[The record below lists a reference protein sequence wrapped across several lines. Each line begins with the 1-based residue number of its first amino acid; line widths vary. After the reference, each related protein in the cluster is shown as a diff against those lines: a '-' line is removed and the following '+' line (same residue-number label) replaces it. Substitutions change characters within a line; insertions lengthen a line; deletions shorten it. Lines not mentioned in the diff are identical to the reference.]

1 MSLDVSK
8 TIKSSPFS
16 ILLIVFS
23 ILLLGLISL
32 YSIAES
38 KSLSESNAF
47 FKQLIFL
54 GPAIFL
60 MFVFLIIPK
69 KLIHEYVYILYG
81 LIVLFVILPYFSAQV
96 ADTHRWID
104 IGLPFNLQPSEIAKL
119 VIVLTLA
126 RYLSD
131 RKIEFDHFGAILI
144 PFIIAFIP
152 AAIVLNQPDLGTAI
166 VMMSPVI
173 PMLYWV
179 GARPFHLFLVIAPVL
194 SIVTAFDVS
203 VFTSWTIV
211 MGIIIFLS
219 KPKLWSGI
227 SIFFSNIFLGLVFP
241 LFWNGFLRPYHR
253 NRILT
258 AINPELDP
266 LGSGYQVIQS
276 KTALGSGGFFGK
288 GWSEGTQ
295 TQLKFLPVQESDF
308 IVSVIGEEL
317 GFFAILIMIFLFLYL
332 IMKILYLAFH
342 STDRFSGLVLVGIS
356 TIFLSHIF
364 VNCSMASG
372 MIPVKG
378 LPLPF
383 VSYGGSFLLSSFI
396 MIGIVINFSR
406 AENY

>member
-1 MSLDVSK
+1 MNLDVSK
-8 TIKSSPFS
+8 AIKTSPFS
-16 ILLIVFS
+16 ILMIVFCILS
-23 ILLLGLISL
+23 IGLISL
-32 YSIAES
+32 YSVAES
-38 KSLSESNAF
+38 KTSGSSNAF
-47 FKQLIFL
+47 VRQLILL
-54 GPAIFL
+54 GPAVFL
-60 MFVFLIIPK
+60 MFLFLVIPK
-69 KLIHEYVYILYG
+69 KIIHEYVYVLYG
-81 LIVLFVILPYFSAQV
+81 AVILFVILPYFSPQV

-104 IGLPFNLQPSEIAKL
+104 IGLPFSLQPSEIAKL

-131 RKIEFDHFGAILI
+131 RNIQLDHFAAITL
-144 PFIIAFIP
+144 PFLIAFIP
-152 AAIVLNQPDLGTAI
+152 AIIVLNQPDLGTAI

-179 GARPFHLFLVIAPVL
+179 GARPFHLFLVVAPIL

-203 VFTSWTIV
+203 VFTIWSIV
-211 MGIIIFLS
+211 MAVIIFLS
-219 KPKLWSGI
+219 KPRLRNGI
-227 SIFFSNIFLGLVFP
+227 TLFFSNIFLGLIFP

-288 GWSEGTQ
+288 GWGAGTQ

-317 GFFAILIMIFLFLYL
+317 GFVTILIMTVLFLYL
-332 IMKILYLAFH
+332 LLRILNLAFH
-342 STDRFSGLVLVGIS
+342 ATDRFSGLVLIGIS

-406 AENY
+406 EENY

>member
-1 MSLDVSK
+1 MDVSK
-8 TIKSSPFS
+8 AIKSSPFS
-16 ILLIVFS
+16 ILFIVFI
-23 ILLLGLISL
+23 ILCFGLISL
-32 YSIAES
+32 YSVAES
-38 KSLSESNAF
+38 KSLGESNAF
-47 FKQLIFL
+47 LRQLIFL
-54 GPAIFL
+54 GPAILL
-60 MFVFLIIPK
+60 MFIFIILPK
-69 KLIHEYVYILYG
+69 KLIHEYVYLLYG
-81 LIVLFVILPYFSAQV
+81 SVVLFVIMPYFSPQV

-104 IGLPFNLQPSEIAKL
+104 IGLPFSLQPSEIAKL

-131 RKIEFDHFGAILI
+131 RKIELDHFAALLM

-152 AAIVLNQPDLGTAI
+152 AIIVLNQPDLGTAI

-179 GARPFHLFLVIAPVL
+179 GARPFHLFLVIAPSL
-194 SIVTAFDVS
+194 SIITAFDVS

-211 MGIIIFLS
+211 MAIVIFLS
-219 KPKLWSGI
+219 KPKLWNGI

-288 GWSEGTQ
+288 GWGEGTQ

-317 GFFAILIMIFLFLYL
+317 GFFAISIMVFLFLYL
-332 IMKILYLAFH
+332 ILKIFYLAFH

-406 AENY
+406 EENY

>member
-1 MSLDVSK
+1 MNLDVSK
-8 TIKSSPFS
+8 AIKSSPFS
-16 ILLIVFS
+16 ILMIVFCILS
-23 ILLLGLISL
+23 IGLISL
-32 YSIAES
+32 YSVAES
-38 KSLSESNAF
+38 KTSGSSNAF
-47 FKQLIFL
+47 VRQLILL
-54 GPAIFL
+54 GPAVFL
-60 MFVFLIIPK
+60 MFLFLVIPK
-69 KLIHEYVYILYG
+69 KIIHEYVYVFYG
-81 LIVLFVILPYFSAQV
+81 AVILFVILPYFSPQV

-104 IGLPFNLQPSEIAKL
+104 IGLPFSLQPSEIAKL

-131 RKIEFDHFGAILI
+131 RNIQLDHFAAVSL
-144 PFIIAFIP
+144 PFLIAFIP
-152 AAIVLNQPDLGTAI
+152 AIIVLNQPDLGTAI

-179 GARPFHLFLVIAPVL
+179 GARPFHLFLVVAPIL

-203 VFTSWTIV
+203 VFTIWSIV
-211 MGIIIFLS
+211 MAVIIFLS
-219 KPKLWSGI
+219 KPRLRNGI
-227 SIFFSNIFLGLVFP
+227 TLFFSNIFLGLIFP

-288 GWSEGTQ
+288 GWGAGTQ

-317 GFFAILIMIFLFLYL
+317 GFVTILIMTVLFLYL
-332 IMKILYLAFH
+332 LLRILNLAFH
-342 STDRFSGLVLVGIS
+342 ATDRFSGLVLIGIS

-406 AENY
+406 EENY

>member
-1 MSLDVSK
+1 MNLDVSK
-8 TIKSSPFS
+8 AIKSSPFS

-23 ILLLGLISL
+23 ILLIGLVSL
-32 YSIAES
+32 YSVAES
-38 KSLSESNAF
+38 KTSGVSNAF
-47 FKQLIFL
+47 IRQLFLL

-60 MFVFLIIPK
+60 LVLFLAIPK
-69 KLIHEYVYILYG
+69 KIIHEYVYVFYG
-81 LIVLFVILPYFSAQV
+81 AIILFVILPYFSPQV

-104 IGLPFNLQPSEIAKL
+104 IGLPFSLQPSEIAKL

-131 RKIEFDHFGAILI
+131 RNIQLDHFAAMLL
-144 PFIIAFIP
+144 PFLIAFIP
-152 AAIVLNQPDLGTAI
+152 AIIVLNQPDLGTAI

-179 GARPFHLFLVIAPVL
+179 GARPFHLFLVIAPIL
-194 SIVTAFDVS
+194 SIITAFDVS
-203 VFTSWTIV
+203 VFTFWSIV
-211 MGIIIFLS
+211 MAVIIFLS
-219 KPKLWSGI
+219 KPRLRNGI
-227 SIFFSNIFLGLVFP
+227 TLFFSNIFLGLIFP

-288 GWSEGTQ
+288 GWGAGTQ

-317 GFFAILIMIFLFLYL
+317 GFVTILIMAVLFLYL
-332 IMKILYLAFH
+332 ILRILNLAFH
-342 STDRFSGLVLVGIS
+342 STDRFSGLVLIGIS

-406 AENY
+406 EENY

>member
-1 MSLDVSK
+1 MSLNVSK

-54 GPAIFL
+54 GPAVFL

-81 LIVLFVILPYFSAQV
+81 SIVLFVILPYFSAQV

-152 AAIVLNQPDLGTAI
+152 AVIVLNQPDLGTAI

-179 GARPFHLFLVIAPVL
+179 GARPFHLFLVIAPAL

-317 GFFAILIMIFLFLYL
+317 GFFAILIMVFLFLYL

-364 VNCSMASG
+364 VNCCMASG

-406 AENY
+406 VENY

>member
-1 MSLDVSK
+1 MSMDVSK
-8 TIKSSPFS
+8 AIKSSPFS
-16 ILLIVFS
+16 VLFIVFT
-23 ILLLGLISL
+23 ILCLGLISL
-32 YSIAES
+32 YSVAES
-38 KSLSESNAF
+38 KSLGESNAF
-47 FKQLIFL
+47 LRQLLFL
-54 GPAIFL
+54 GPAILL
-60 MFVFLIIPK
+60 MFIFLILPK
-69 KLIHEYVYILYG
+69 KLIHEYVYVLYG
-81 LIVLFVILPYFSAQV
+81 SVILFVIMPYFSPQV

-104 IGLPFNLQPSEIAKL
+104 IGLPFSLQPSEIAKL

-131 RKIEFDHFGAILI
+131 RKIELDHFAALLM

-179 GARPFHLFLVIAPVL
+179 GARPFHLFLVIAPTL
-194 SIVTAFDVS
+194 SIITAFDVS

-211 MGIIIFLS
+211 MAIVIFVS
-219 KPKLWSGI
+219 KPKLWNGI

-288 GWSEGTQ
+288 GWGEGTQ

-317 GFFAILIMIFLFLYL
+317 GFFAISIMVFLFLYL
-332 IMKILYLAFH
+332 ILKILYLAFH
-342 STDRFSGLVLVGIS
+342 ATDRFSGLVLVGIS

-406 AENY
+406 EENY

>member
-1 MSLDVSK
+1 MNLNVSK
-8 TIKSSPFS
+8 AIKSSPFS

-23 ILLLGLISL
+23 ILLIGLVSL
-32 YSIAES
+32 YSVAES
-38 KSLSESNAF
+38 KTSGVSNAF
-47 FKQLIFL
+47 IRQLFLL

-60 MFVFLIIPK
+60 LVLFLAIPK
-69 KLIHEYVYILYG
+69 KIIHEYVYVFYG
-81 LIVLFVILPYFSAQV
+81 AIILFVILPYFSPQV

-104 IGLPFNLQPSEIAKL
+104 IGLPFSLQPSEIAKL

-131 RKIEFDHFGAILI
+131 RNIQLDHFAAMLL
-144 PFIIAFIP
+144 PFLIAFIP
-152 AAIVLNQPDLGTAI
+152 AIIVLNQPDLGTAI

-179 GARPFHLFLVIAPVL
+179 GARPFHLFLVVAPIL
-194 SIVTAFDVS
+194 SIITAFDVS
-203 VFTSWTIV
+203 VFTFWSIV
-211 MGIIIFLS
+211 MAVIIFLS
-219 KPKLWSGI
+219 KPRLRNGI
-227 SIFFSNIFLGLVFP
+227 TLFFSNIFLGLIFP

-288 GWSEGTQ
+288 GWGAGTQ

-317 GFFAILIMIFLFLYL
+317 GFVTILIMAVLFLYL
-332 IMKILYLAFH
+332 ILRILNLAFH
-342 STDRFSGLVLVGIS
+342 STDRFSGLVLIGIS

-406 AENY
+406 EENY

>member
-1 MSLDVSK
+1 MNVSK
-8 TIKSSPFS
+8 VIKSSPFS
-16 ILLIVFS
+16 VLFIVFT
-23 ILLLGLISL
+23 ILCLGLISL
-32 YSIAES
+32 YSVAES
-38 KSLSESNAF
+38 KSLGESNAF
-47 FKQLIFL
+47 LRQLVFL
-54 GPAIFL
+54 GPAILL
-60 MFVFLIIPK
+60 MFIFLILPK
-69 KLIHEYVYILYG
+69 KLIHEYVYVLYG
-81 LIVLFVILPYFSAQV
+81 SVILFVIMPYFSPQV

-104 IGLPFNLQPSEIAKL
+104 IGLPFSLQPSEIAKL

-131 RKIEFDHFGAILI
+131 RKIELDHFAALLM

-152 AAIVLNQPDLGTAI
+152 AIIVLNQPDLGTAI

-179 GARPFHLFLVIAPVL
+179 GARPFHLFLVITPSL
-194 SIVTAFDVS
+194 SIITAFDVS
-203 VFTSWTIV
+203 VFTSWTIIMAIV
-211 MGIIIFLS
+211 IFMS
-219 KPKLWSGI
+219 KPKLWNGI

-276 KTALGSGGFFGK
+276 KTALGYGGFFGK
-288 GWSEGTQ
+288 GWGEGTQ

-317 GFFAILIMIFLFLYL
+317 GFFAISIMVFLFLYL
-332 IMKILYLAFH
+332 ILKILYLAFH

-406 AENY
+406 EENY

>member
-1 MSLDVSK
+1 MDVSK
-8 TIKSSPFS
+8 AIKSSPFS
-16 ILLIVFS
+16 VLFIVSTILC
-23 ILLLGLISL
+23 LGLISL
-32 YSIAES
+32 YSVAES
-38 KSLSESNAF
+38 KSLGESNAF
-47 FKQLIFL
+47 LRQLVFL
-54 GPAIFL
+54 GPAVLLMFIFL
-60 MFVFLIIPK
+60 VLPK
-69 KLIHEYVYILYG
+69 KLIHEYVYVLYASV
-81 LIVLFVILPYFSAQV
+81 ILFVIMPYFSPQV

-104 IGLPFNLQPSEIAKL
+104 IGLPFSLQPSEIAKL

-131 RKIEFDHFGAILI
+131 RKIELDHFAALLM

-152 AAIVLNQPDLGTAI
+152 AIIVLNQPDLGTAI

-179 GARPFHLFLVIAPVL
+179 GARPFHLFLVIAPTL
-194 SIVTAFDVS
+194 SIITAFDVS

-211 MGIIIFLS
+211 MAIVIFLS
-219 KPKLWSGI
+219 KPKLWNGI

-288 GWSEGTQ
+288 GWGEGTQ

-317 GFFAILIMIFLFLYL
+317 GFFAISIMVFLFLYL
-332 IMKILYLAFH
+332 ILKILYLAFH

-406 AENY
+406 EENY

>member
-1 MSLDVSK
+1 MNIDVSRV
-8 TIKSSPFS
+8 IKSSPYS

-23 ILLLGLISL
+23 ILILGLISL
-32 YSIAES
+32 FSVAES
-38 KSLSESNAF
+38 RSLGDSNAF
-47 FKQLIFL
+47 LRQIILL
-54 GPAIFL
+54 GPAVLL
-60 MFVFLIIPK
+60 MFLFMIIPK
-69 KLIHEYVYILYG
+69 KLIHEYVYIFYG
-81 LIVLFVILPYFSAQV
+81 VIILFVMLPYFSAQV

-104 IGLPFNLQPSEIAKL
+104 IGLPFSLQPSEIAKL
-119 VIVLTLA
+119 VIILTLA

-131 RKIEFDHFGAILI
+131 RKIELDHFGAILI

-152 AAIVLNQPDLGTAI
+152 ALIVLNQPDLGTAI

-179 GARPFHLFLVIAPVL
+179 GARPFHLFLVIAPLL
-194 SIVTAFDVS
+194 SIVTAFNVS
-203 VFTSWTIV
+203 VFTSWSLV
-211 MGIIIFLS
+211 MALIIFLS
-219 KPKLWSGI
+219 KPQLWNGI
-227 SIFFSNIFLGLVFP
+227 VIFFFNIFLGLIFP

-258 AINPELDP
+258 SINPELDP

-288 GWSEGTQ
+288 GWGEGTQ

-317 GFFAILIMIFLFLYL
+317 GFLAILFMLTLFLYL
-332 IMKILYLAFH
+332 ILKILYLAFH
-342 STDRFSGLVLVGIS
+342 SSDRFSGLVLIGIS
-356 TIFLSHIF
+356 TIFLSHVF

-396 MIGIVINFSR
+396 MIGIAINFSR
-406 AENY
+406 EENY

>member
-1 MSLDVSK
+1 MNIDVSRV
-8 TIKSSPFS
+8 IKSSPYS

-23 ILLLGLISL
+23 ILILGLISL
-32 YSIAES
+32 FSVAES
-38 KSLSESNAF
+38 RSLGDSNAF
-47 FKQLIFL
+47 LRQIIFL
-54 GPAIFL
+54 GPAVFL
-60 MFVFLIIPK
+60 MFLFMIIPK
-69 KLIHEYVYILYG
+69 KLIHEYVYIFYG
-81 LIVLFVILPYFSAQV
+81 VIILFVILPYFSAQV

-104 IGLPFNLQPSEIAKL
+104 IGLPFSLQPSEIAKL
-119 VIVLTLA
+119 VIILTLA

-131 RKIEFDHFGAILI
+131 RKIELDHFGAILI

-152 AAIVLNQPDLGTAI
+152 ALIVLNQPDLGTAI

-179 GARPFHLFLVIAPVL
+179 GARPFHLFLVIAPLL
-194 SIVTAFDVS
+194 SIITAFDVS
-203 VFTSWTIV
+203 VFTSWSLV
-211 MGIIIFLS
+211 MALIIFLS
-219 KPKLWSGI
+219 KPKLGNGI
-227 SIFFSNIFLGLVFP
+227 AIFFFNIFLGLIFP

-276 KTALGSGGFFGK
+276 KTALGSGGFLGK
-288 GWSEGTQ
+288 GWGEGTQ

-317 GFFAILIMIFLFLYL
+317 GFLAILFMLTLFLYL
-332 IMKILYLAFH
+332 ILKILYLAFH
-342 STDRFSGLVLVGIS
+342 SSDRFSGLVLIGIS
-356 TIFLSHIF
+356 TIFLSHVF

-396 MIGIVINFSR
+396 MIGIAINFSR
-406 AENY
+406 EENY

>member
-1 MSLDVSK
+1 MSMDVSK
-8 TIKSSPFS
+8 AIKSSPFS
-16 ILLIVFS
+16 VLFIVFT
-23 ILLLGLISL
+23 ILCLGLISL
-32 YSIAES
+32 YSVAES
-38 KSLSESNAF
+38 KSLGESNAF
-47 FKQLIFL
+47 LRQLVFL
-54 GPAIFL
+54 GPAILL
-60 MFVFLIIPK
+60 MFIFLILPK
-69 KLIHEYVYILYG
+69 KLIHEYVYVLYG
-81 LIVLFVILPYFSAQV
+81 SVIIFVIMPYFSPQV

-104 IGLPFNLQPSEIAKL
+104 IGLPFSLQPSEIAKL

-131 RKIEFDHFGAILI
+131 RKIELDHFAALLM

-152 AAIVLNQPDLGTAI
+152 AVIVLNQPDLGTAI

-179 GARPFHLFLVIAPVL
+179 GARPFHLFLVIAPTL
-194 SIVTAFDVS
+194 SIITAFDVS

-211 MGIIIFLS
+211 MAIVIFMS
-219 KPKLWSGI
+219 KPKLWNGI

-288 GWSEGTQ
+288 GWGEGTQ

-317 GFFAILIMIFLFLYL
+317 GFFAISIMVFLFLYL
-332 IMKILYLAFH
+332 ILKILYLAFH
-342 STDRFSGLVLVGIS
+342 TTDRFSGLVLVGIS

-406 AENY
+406 EENY

>member
-1 MSLDVSK
+1 MDVSK
-8 TIKSSPFS
+8 AIKSSPFS
-16 ILLIVFS
+16 VLFIVFT
-23 ILLLGLISL
+23 ILCLGLISL
-32 YSIAES
+32 YSVAES
-38 KSLSESNAF
+38 KSLGESNAF
-47 FKQLIFL
+47 LRQLVFL
-54 GPAIFL
+54 GPAILL
-60 MFVFLIIPK
+60 MFIFLILPK
-69 KLIHEYVYILYG
+69 KLIHEYVYVLYG
-81 LIVLFVILPYFSAQV
+81 SVIIFVIMPYFSPEV

-104 IGLPFNLQPSEIAKL
+104 IGLPFSLQPSEIAKL

-131 RKIEFDHFGAILI
+131 RKIELDHFAALLM

-152 AAIVLNQPDLGTAI
+152 AVIVLNQPDLGTAI

-179 GARPFHLFLVIAPVL
+179 GARPFHLFLVIAPTL
-194 SIVTAFDVS
+194 SIITAFDVS

-211 MGIIIFLS
+211 MAIVIFMS
-219 KPKLWSGI
+219 KPKLWNGI

-288 GWSEGTQ
+288 GWGEGTQ

-317 GFFAILIMIFLFLYL
+317 GFFAISIMVFLFLYL
-332 IMKILYLAFH
+332 ILKILYLAFH

-406 AENY
+406 EENY

>member
-1 MSLDVSK
+1 MSLNVSK

-54 GPAIFL
+54 GPAVFL

-81 LIVLFVILPYFSAQV
+81 SIVLFVILPYFSAQV

-152 AAIVLNQPDLGTAI
+152 AVIVLNQPDLGTAI

-179 GARPFHLFLVIAPVL
+179 GARPFHLFLVIAPAL

-317 GFFAILIMIFLFLYL
+317 GFFAILIMVFLFLYL

>member
-1 MSLDVSK
+1 MNLDVSK
-8 TIKSSPFS
+8 AIKSSPFS

-23 ILLLGLISL
+23 ILFIGLISL
-32 YSIAES
+32 YSVAES
-38 KSLSESNAF
+38 KTSGNSNAF
-47 FKQLIFL
+47 IRQLFLL

-60 MFVFLIIPK
+60 LVLFIAIPK
-69 KLIHEYVYILYG
+69 KIIHEYVYVFYG
-81 LIVLFVILPYFSAQV
+81 AIILFVILPYFSPQV

-104 IGLPFNLQPSEIAKL
+104 IGLPFSLQPSEIAKL

-131 RKIEFDHFGAILI
+131 RNIQLDHFAAMLL
-144 PFIIAFIP
+144 PFLIAFIP
-152 AAIVLNQPDLGTAI
+152 AIIVLNQPDLGTAI

-179 GARPFHLFLVIAPVL
+179 GARPFHLFLVVAPIL
-194 SIVTAFDVS
+194 SIITAFDVS
-203 VFTSWTIV
+203 VFTFWSIV
-211 MGIIIFLS
+211 MAVIIFLS
-219 KPKLWSGI
+219 KPRLRNGI
-227 SIFFSNIFLGLVFP
+227 TLFFSNIFLGLIFP

-288 GWSEGTQ
+288 GWGAGTQ

-317 GFFAILIMIFLFLYL
+317 GFVTILIMAVLFLYL
-332 IMKILYLAFH
+332 ILRILNLAFH
-342 STDRFSGLVLVGIS
+342 STDRFSGLVLIGIS

-406 AENY
+406 EENY

>member
-1 MSLDVSK
+1 MSMDVSK
-8 TIKSSPFS
+8 AIKSSPFS
-16 ILLIVFS
+16 VLFIVFI
-23 ILLLGLISL
+23 ILCFGLISL
-32 YSIAES
+32 YSVAES
-38 KSLSESNAF
+38 KSLGESNAF
-47 FKQLIFL
+47 LRQLIFL
-54 GPAIFL
+54 GPAILL
-60 MFVFLIIPK
+60 MFIFIILPK
-69 KLIHEYVYILYG
+69 KLIHEYVYVLYG
-81 LIVLFVILPYFSAQV
+81 SVVLFVIMPYFSPQV

-104 IGLPFNLQPSEIAKL
+104 IGLPFSLQPSETAKL

-131 RKIEFDHFGAILI
+131 RKIELDHFAALLM

-152 AAIVLNQPDLGTAI
+152 AIIVLNQPDLGTAI

-179 GARPFHLFLVIAPVL
+179 GARPFHLFLVIAPTL
-194 SIVTAFDVS
+194 SIITAFDVS

-211 MGIIIFLS
+211 MAIVIFLS
-219 KPKLWSGI
+219 KPKLWNGI

-288 GWSEGTQ
+288 GWGEGTQ

-317 GFFAILIMIFLFLYL
+317 GFFAISIMVFLFLYL
-332 IMKILYLAFH
+332 ILKIFYLAFH

-406 AENY
+406 EENY

>member
-1 MSLDVSK
+1 MNLDVSK
-8 TIKSSPFS
+8 AIKSSPFS
-16 ILLIVFS
+16 ILMIVFCILS
-23 ILLLGLISL
+23 IGLISL
-32 YSIAES
+32 YSVAES
-38 KSLSESNAF
+38 KTSGSSNAF
-47 FKQLIFL
+47 VRQLILL
-54 GPAIFL
+54 GPAVFL
-60 MFVFLIIPK
+60 MFLFLVIPK
-69 KLIHEYVYILYG
+69 KIIHEYVYVLYG
-81 LIVLFVILPYFSAQV
+81 AVILFVILPYFSPQV

-104 IGLPFNLQPSEIAKL
+104 IGLPFSLQPSEIAKL

-131 RKIEFDHFGAILI
+131 RNIQLDHFAAVSL
-144 PFIIAFIP
+144 PFLIAFIP
-152 AAIVLNQPDLGTAI
+152 AIIVLNQPDLGTAI

-179 GARPFHLFLVIAPVL
+179 GARPFHLFLVVAPIF

-203 VFTSWTIV
+203 VFTIWSIV
-211 MGIIIFLS
+211 MAVIIFLS
-219 KPKLWSGI
+219 KPRLRNGI
-227 SIFFSNIFLGLVFP
+227 TLFFSNIFLGLIFP

-288 GWSEGTQ
+288 GWGAGTQ

-317 GFFAILIMIFLFLYL
+317 GFVTILIMTVLFLYL
-332 IMKILYLAFH
+332 LLRILNLAFH
-342 STDRFSGLVLVGIS
+342 ATDRFSGLVLIGIS

-364 VNCSMASG
+364 VNFSMASG

-406 AENY
+406 EENY

>member
-1 MSLDVSK
+1 MDVSK
-8 TIKSSPFS
+8 AIKSSPFS
-16 ILLIVFS
+16 ILFIVFI
-23 ILLLGLISL
+23 ILCFGLISL
-32 YSIAES
+32 YSVAES
-38 KSLSESNAF
+38 KSLGESNAF
-47 FKQLIFL
+47 LRQLIFL
-54 GPAIFL
+54 GPAILL
-60 MFVFLIIPK
+60 MFIFIILPK
-69 KLIHEYVYILYG
+69 KLIHEYVYLLYG
-81 LIVLFVILPYFSAQV
+81 SVVLFVIMPYFSPQV

-104 IGLPFNLQPSEIAKL
+104 IGLPFSLQPSEIAKL

-131 RKIEFDHFGAILI
+131 RKIELDHFAALLM

-152 AAIVLNQPDLGTAI
+152 AIIVLNQPDLGTAI

-179 GARPFHLFLVIAPVL
+179 GARPFHLFLVIAPTL
-194 SIVTAFDVS
+194 SIITAFDVS

-211 MGIIIFLS
+211 MAIVIFLS
-219 KPKLWSGI
+219 KPKLWNGI

-288 GWSEGTQ
+288 GWGEGTQ

-317 GFFAILIMIFLFLYL
+317 GFFAISIMVFLFLYL
-332 IMKILYLAFH
+332 ILKILYLAFH

-406 AENY
+406 EENY

>member
-1 MSLDVSK
+1 MSMDVSK
-8 TIKSSPFS
+8 AIKSSPFS
-16 ILLIVFS
+16 VLFIVFT
-23 ILLLGLISL
+23 ILCLGLISL
-32 YSIAES
+32 YSVAES
-38 KSLSESNAF
+38 KSLGESNAF
-47 FKQLIFL
+47 LRQLVFL
-54 GPAIFL
+54 GPAILL
-60 MFVFLIIPK
+60 MFIFLILPK
-69 KLIHEYVYILYG
+69 KLIHEYVYVLYG
-81 LIVLFVILPYFSAQV
+81 AVILFVIMPYFSPQV

-104 IGLPFNLQPSEIAKL
+104 IGLPFSLQPSEIAKL

-131 RKIEFDHFGAILI
+131 RKIELNHFAALLM

-152 AAIVLNQPDLGTAI
+152 ALIVLNQPDLGTAI

-179 GARPFHLFLVIAPVL
+179 GARPFHLFLVIAPTL
-194 SIVTAFDVS
+194 SIITAFDVS

-211 MGIIIFLS
+211 MAIVIFMS
-219 KPKLWSGI
+219 KPKLWNGI

-288 GWSEGTQ
+288 GWGEGTQ

-317 GFFAILIMIFLFLYL
+317 GFFAISIMVFLFLYL
-332 IMKILYLAFH
+332 ILKILYLAFH
-342 STDRFSGLVLVGIS
+342 TTDRFSGLVLVGIS

-406 AENY
+406 EENY

>member
-54 GPAIFL
+54 GPAVFL

-81 LIVLFVILPYFSAQV
+81 SIVLFVILPYFSAQV

>member
-1 MSLDVSK
+1 MDVSK
-8 TIKSSPFS
+8 AIKSSPFS
-16 ILLIVFS
+16 VLFIVSTILC
-23 ILLLGLISL
+23 LGLISL
-32 YSIAES
+32 YSVAES
-38 KSLSESNAF
+38 KSLGESNAF
-47 FKQLIFL
+47 LRQLVFL
-54 GPAIFL
+54 GPAILL
-60 MFVFLIIPK
+60 MFIFLILPK
-69 KLIHEYVYILYG
+69 KLIHEYVYVLYG
-81 LIVLFVILPYFSAQV
+81 SVIIFVIMPYFSPQV

-104 IGLPFNLQPSEIAKL
+104 IGLPFSLQPSEIAKL

-131 RKIEFDHFGAILI
+131 RKIELDHFAALLM

-152 AAIVLNQPDLGTAI
+152 AVIVLNQPDLGTAI

-179 GARPFHLFLVIAPVL
+179 GARPFHLFLVIAPTL
-194 SIVTAFDVS
+194 SIITAFDVS

-211 MGIIIFLS
+211 MAIVIFMS
-219 KPKLWSGI
+219 KPKLWNGI

-288 GWSEGTQ
+288 GWGEGTQ

-317 GFFAILIMIFLFLYL
+317 GFFAISIMVFLFLYL
-332 IMKILYLAFH
+332 ILKILYLAFH

-406 AENY
+406 EENY

>member
-1 MSLDVSK
+1 MNLDVSK
-8 TIKSSPFS
+8 AIKSSPFS

-23 ILLLGLISL
+23 ILFIGLISL
-32 YSIAES
+32 YSVAES
-38 KSLSESNAF
+38 KTSGNSNAF
-47 FKQLIFL
+47 IRQLFLL

-60 MFVFLIIPK
+60 LVLFIAIPK
-69 KLIHEYVYILYG
+69 KIIHEYVYVFYG
-81 LIVLFVILPYFSAQV
+81 AIILFVILPYFSPQV

-104 IGLPFNLQPSEIAKL
+104 IGLPFSLQPSEIAKL

-131 RKIEFDHFGAILI
+131 RNIQLDHFAAMLL
-144 PFIIAFIP
+144 PFLIAFIP
-152 AAIVLNQPDLGTAI
+152 AIIVLNQPDLGTAI

-179 GARPFHLFLVIAPVL
+179 GARPFHLFLVVAPIL
-194 SIVTAFDVS
+194 SIITAFDVS
-203 VFTSWTIV
+203 VFTFWSIV
-211 MGIIIFLS
+211 MALIIFLS
-219 KPKLWSGI
+219 KPRLRNGI
-227 SIFFSNIFLGLVFP
+227 TLFFSNIFLGLIFP

-288 GWSEGTQ
+288 GWGAGTQ

-317 GFFAILIMIFLFLYL
+317 GFVTILIMAVLFLYL
-332 IMKILYLAFH
+332 ILRILNLAFH
-342 STDRFSGLVLVGIS
+342 STDRFSGLVLIGIS

-406 AENY
+406 EENY

>member
-1 MSLDVSK
+1 MSMDVSK
-8 TIKSSPFS
+8 AIKSSPFS
-16 ILLIVFS
+16 VLFIVFT
-23 ILLLGLISL
+23 ILCLGLISL
-32 YSIAES
+32 YSVAES
-38 KSLSESNAF
+38 KSLGESNAF
-47 FKQLIFL
+47 LRQLVFL
-54 GPAIFL
+54 GPAILL
-60 MFVFLIIPK
+60 MFIFLILPK
-69 KLIHEYVYILYG
+69 KLIHEYVYVLYG
-81 LIVLFVILPYFSAQV
+81 SVIIFVIMPYFSPEV

-104 IGLPFNLQPSEIAKL
+104 IGLPFSLQPSEIAKL

-131 RKIEFDHFGAILI
+131 RKIELDHFAALLM

-152 AAIVLNQPDLGTAI
+152 AVIVLNQPDLGTAI

-179 GARPFHLFLVIAPVL
+179 GARPFHLFLVIAPTL
-194 SIVTAFDVS
+194 SIITAFDVS

-211 MGIIIFLS
+211 MAIVIFMS
-219 KPKLWSGI
+219 KPKLWNGI

-288 GWSEGTQ
+288 GWGEGTQ

-317 GFFAILIMIFLFLYL
+317 GFFAISIMVFLFLYL
-332 IMKILYLAFH
+332 ILKILYLAFH
-342 STDRFSGLVLVGIS
+342 TTDRFSGLVLVGIS

-406 AENY
+406 EENY

>member
-1 MSLDVSK
+1 MNVSK
-8 TIKSSPFS
+8 AIKSSPFS
-16 ILLIVFS
+16 VLFIVFT
-23 ILLLGLISL
+23 ILCLGLISL
-32 YSIAES
+32 YSVAES
-38 KSLSESNAF
+38 KSLGESNAF
-47 FKQLIFL
+47 LRQLVFL
-54 GPAIFL
+54 GPAILL
-60 MFVFLIIPK
+60 MFIFLILPK
-69 KLIHEYVYILYG
+69 KLIHEYVYVLYG
-81 LIVLFVILPYFSAQV
+81 SVILFVIMPYFSPQV

-104 IGLPFNLQPSEIAKL
+104 IGLPFSLQPSEIAKL

-131 RKIEFDHFGAILI
+131 RKIELDHFAALLM

-152 AAIVLNQPDLGTAI
+152 AVIVLNQPDLGTAI

-179 GARPFHLFLVIAPVL
+179 GARPFHLFLVIAPTL
-194 SIVTAFDVS
+194 SIITAFDVS

-211 MGIIIFLS
+211 MAIVIFMS
-219 KPKLWSGI
+219 KPKLWNGI

-288 GWSEGTQ
+288 GWGEGTQ

-317 GFFAILIMIFLFLYL
+317 GFFAISIMVFLFLYL
-332 IMKILYLAFH
+332 ILKILYLAFH
-342 STDRFSGLVLVGIS
+342 TTDRFSGLVLVGIS

-406 AENY
+406 EENY